1 MHQESRFSKFALNK
15 EKVNMMLKSIY
26 CSIAYKEERPVGFM
40 MGVVQPMWFS
50 NELAGYELV
59 LYVDKESRGGL
70 ASVRLIKDFESYC
83 KERGAKDICVGSS
96 AEISTDAAKRLY
108 FGLGFS
114 ECGFVAH
121 REI

>member
-1 MHQESRFSKFALNK
+1 
-15 EKVNMMLKSIY
+15 
-26 CSIAYKEERPVGFM
+26 M

-50 NELAGYELV
+50 NELAGYELT
-59 LYVDKESRGGL
+59 LYVEPKSRGGL
-70 ASVRLIKDFESYC
+70 TAVRLIKDFESYC